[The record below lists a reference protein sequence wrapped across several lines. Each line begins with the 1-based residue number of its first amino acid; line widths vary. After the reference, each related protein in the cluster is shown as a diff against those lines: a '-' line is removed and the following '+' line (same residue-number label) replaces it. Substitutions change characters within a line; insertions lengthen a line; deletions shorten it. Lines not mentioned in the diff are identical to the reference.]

1 MMRNAFQLA
10 LIILILHQ
18 LVHVSTAFATCM
30 PATSRQCWIS
40 STPTLAARKN
50 SDDTVPDV
58 VTKVSWYA
66 VEAFGNLFKKS
77 DSNNAAAMVVSIDL
91 PPKSIQET
99 QERIRIDNERYYF
112 LSGTIDKLIYSDDC
126 TFADPFVSFKGRDRF
141 VQNLSNLGSFITKYS
156 VKPLE
161 YRIASDENAVIT
173 KFMVKLQLNLPW
185 KPVLAWPWGVRCEID
200 PETNLIVLHEES
212 VRTCAYVLRDRLII

>member
-30 PATSRQCWIS
+30 PATSRQFWIS
-40 STPTLAARKN
+40 STPTLSARKN
-50 SDDTVPDV
+50 SDDTVPDA
-58 VTKVSWYA
+58 VTKASWYA

-77 DSNNAAAMVVSIDL
+77 DRNNAAAMVVSIDL

-126 TFADPFVSFKGRDRF
+126 AFADPFVSFKGRDRF

-173 KFMVKLQLNLPW
+173 EFMVKLQLNLPW